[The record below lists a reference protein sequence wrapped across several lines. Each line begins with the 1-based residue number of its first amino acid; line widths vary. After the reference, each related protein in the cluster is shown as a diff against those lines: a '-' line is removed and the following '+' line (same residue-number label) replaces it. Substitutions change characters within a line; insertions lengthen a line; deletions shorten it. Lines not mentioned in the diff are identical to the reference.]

1 MRTFLKDIRYGFRV
15 SLQNRGVTLVAVF
28 TLAIGIAAS
37 TAAFSWLDMMQ
48 LRPIQGVSRGSE
60 LVSFEGV
67 APDGGPLP
75 TSYADFRDY
84 RDHLTLISG
93 LAASVPVT
101 WSIGDADHADRVWG
115 EVVSGNYFGV
125 LGVRPILGRV
135 FSLQEYGDKPGAYP
149 VVVIGEAL
157 WKHRFNRDPRI
168 IGQTLLVNHQP
179 LTIVGV
185 VGSEFHGSFPALYL
199 ELWAPITMASQ
210 LDVLPQRASL
220 DGRGSRMYTALARLR
235 PGVTMERAGA
245 ECAALARRLSEMYPG
260 TNAGI
265 SATLL
270 PVRLSHFGGQRT
282 MEGPLRILMAAS
294 CVVFVI
300 VCANVANLLLAR
312 ATNRRKEFS
321 LRMAMGAGRWRVVSH
336 LLAESLVLAVMGV
349 LAGVPLVM
357 WMVPSLMYLA
367 PHGAYI
373 PVSLDIPLNSE
384 ILSFVL
390 ILCVAACVAPGIAP
404 AFLGARVKLNEVLNE
419 GSRSGSPGTRSQ
431 RLRGALVVCEVAMAV
446 VAIIGAGLFVRSF
459 QVASRIDPGF
469 DARNILVARLEFT
482 GTGYDAAGRRQI
494 CERLGRQ
501 IANQPGIAGVSW
513 AEIIPLWFTG
523 NPVAE
528 VHVEGYV
535 PGPTE
540 SMNIAR
546 NVVAPGYFSVLR
558 IPVVEGREFDDHDTE
573 NSRRVIIV
581 NQTFARRF
589 FGGREALGRRVQASL
604 GEWYTVV
611 GVVRDSKYVKPTEN
625 AQPYFYT
632 PLRQVF
638 DGQVI
643 SPHIR
648 TAGAPELAAG
658 MLRRQVAAIDPAIR
672 VFDPM
677 PMTES
682 ISAGLFGERVAAA
695 LLACLGVFALLLAA
709 TGLYS
714 VMVYAVAQRTQ
725 EIGIRMALGAR
736 PADVVRLV
744 VRQGMILTLI
754 GVAIGVA
761 LALGITRVVANLLVH
776 VSAND
781 PLVFL
786 AGSLFLTAVALAANY
801 VPARRATRIDPNDAL
816 RCQ

>member
-1 MRTFLKDIRYGFRV
+1 VRTFFQDIRYGFRV
-15 SLQNRGVTLVAVF
+15 SLRNRGSTLVAVF
-28 TLAIGIAAS
+28 TLAIGIAAF
-37 TAAFSWLDMMQ
+37 TAAFSWLDVMQ
-48 LRPIQGVSRGSE
+48 LRPIPGVSRGSE

-93 LAASVPVT
+93 LAASLPVT
-101 WSIGDADHADRVWG
+101 WNIGDADHADRVWG
-115 EVVSGNYFGV
+115 ELVSGNYFAV
-125 LGVRPILGRV
+125 LGVQPILGRV
-135 FSLQEYGDKPGAYP
+135 FSRQEYGDRAGAYP
-149 VVVIGEAL
+149 VAVIGEAF
-157 WKHRFNRDPRI
+157 WRRRFNRDPRI

-210 LDVLPQRASL
+210 LDMLPQRASL
-220 DGRGSRMYTALARLR
+220 EGRSSRMYTAIARLR
-235 PGVTMERAGA
+235 PGVTTERARA
-245 ECAALARRLSEMYPG
+245 ECASLARRLSEMYPR

-282 MEGPLRILMAAS
+282 MEGPLRILMAA
-294 CVVFVI
+294 CGVVFLI

-349 LAGVPLVM
+349 LAGVPLLM

-367 PHGAYI
+367 PRGAYI
-373 PVSLDIPLNSE
+373 PVSLDIPLDSE
-384 ILSFVL
+384 ILCFVL
-390 ILCVAACVAPGIAP
+390 IICVAACLVPGIAP

-419 GSRSGSPGTRSQ
+419 GGRSGSPGTRSQ
-431 RLRGALVVCEVAMAV
+431 RLRGALVVCEVAMAT

-459 QVASRIDPGF
+459 QAASGIDPGF
-469 DARNILVARLEFT
+469 DPRNVLVARLELSA
-482 GTGYDAAGRRQI
+482 TGYDAAGRRQL
-494 CERLGRQ
+494 CERLGQ
-501 IANQPGIAGVSW
+501 QLAKQPGIVSVSW
-513 AEIIPLWFTG
+513 AEVIPLWFT
-523 NPVAE
+523 NPLAE

-535 PGPTE
+535 PSPTE

-546 NVVAPGYFSVLR
+546 NVVAPGYFSLLR
-558 IPVVEGREFDDHDTE
+558 IPIVEGREFDDHDTE

-632 PLRQVF
+632 PVRQVF

-643 SPHIR
+643 AVHIR
-648 TAGAPELAAG
+648 TVGAPELSAA
-658 MLRRQVAAIDPAIR
+658 MLRRQVATIDPAIR

-682 ISAGLFGERVAAA
+682 ITAGLFGERVAAA

-714 VMVYAVAQRTQ
+714 VMVYSVAQRTQ
-725 EIGIRMALGAR
+725 EIGIRVALGAR

-744 VRQGMILTLI
+744 VRQGMILTMI

-761 LALGITRVVANLLVH
+761 LALGIMRIVANLLVNL
-776 VSAND
+776 SAND

-786 AGSLFLTAVALAANY
+786 AGSFFLTAVALVANY
-801 VPARRATRIDPNDAL
+801 LPALRATRIDPNDAL